1 MENVDCSLVRS
12 GARVCVGAMWQ
23 SEAPL
28 SPGAD
33 PGTRSSGGW
42 AVVGRRL
49 QPRHAVCA
57 EACNVGSEATDLQDD
72 LAHTFQTFIVPD
84 QQMSTRYTIGG

>member
-1 MENVDCSLVRS
+1 MLI
-12 GARVCVGAMWQ
+12 
-23 SEAPL
+23 
-28 SPGAD
+28 
-33 PGTRSSGGW
+33 
-42 AVVGRRL
+42 VGRRL

-57 EACNVGSEATDLQDD
+57 EACNVWSEATDLQDD